1 MDAFQRAIDLE
12 IHYEDS
18 KSPPTLDPMLDIN
31 LKAEENSCFGS
42 FNFRSYHRFKVIS
55 DFIDCIGQ
63 TYPDLAKV
71 IEIGKSYEGRPIKV
85 IKLSKPGSKAGRP
98 SIFIEGGIHAREWI
112 SPASVLYILYL
123 YTVRNAKFSDI
134 FNHYDVYILP
144 VLNPDGYEYTHTND
158 RMWRKTRSKQ
168 GRCYGVDPNRN
179 FGYKWGGKG
188 TSGNPCSDIYRGRR
202 PFSEPE
208 LKALRDYILPQ
219 KENFILYLAFHS
231 YGQYILYPWGYDKV
245 DAKNVKELHKLG
257 EYGANAARFKYS
269 VGNSAKL
276 LYPAAGNFS
285 CQITL
290 FEIFIFCPK
299 IQL

>member
-1 MDAFQRAIDLE
+1 MNAFQRAIDLE

-18 KSPPTLDPMLDIN
+18 KNPPTLDPMLDIN

-134 FNHYDVYILP
+134 FNHYDVFILP

-158 RMWRKTRSKQ
+158 RHSVWKLLKMSHLNFWILAFSTNFCPIKT
-168 GRCYGVDPNRN
+168 DL
-179 FGYKWGGKG
+179 
-188 TSGNPCSDIYRGRR
+188 SGNTVW
-202 PFSEPE
+202 
-208 LKALRDYILPQ
+208 PQ
-219 KENFILYLAFHS
+219 ASGFQKLAKMDHFWH
-231 YGQYILYPWGYDKV
+231 
-245 DAKNVKELHKLG
+245 
-257 EYGANAARFKYS
+257 F
-269 VGNSAKL
+269 
-276 LYPAAGNFS
+276 
-285 CQITL
+285 
-290 FEIFIFCPK
+290 
-299 IQL
+299 

>member
-1 MDAFQRAIDLE
+1 MPNF
-12 IHYEDS
+12 
-18 KSPPTLDPMLDIN
+18 PTFSIIMTFTSYLSSIRMGMNTPIPMTECGEKL
-31 LKAEENSCFGS
+31 G
-42 FNFRSYHRFKVIS
+42 
-55 DFIDCIGQ
+55 
-63 TYPDLAKV
+63 
-71 IEIGKSYEGRPIKV
+71 
-85 IKLSKPGSKAGRP
+85 LSKADATE
-98 SIFIEGGIHAREWI
+98 SIPTGI
-112 SPASVLYILYL
+112 SG
-123 YTVRNAKFSDI
+123 TNA
-134 FNHYDVYILP
+134 
-144 VLNPDGYEYTHTND
+144 
-158 RMWRKTRSKQ
+158 
-168 GRCYGVDPNRN
+168 
-179 FGYKWGGKG
+179 
-188 TSGNPCSDIYRGRR
+188 SGNPCSDIYRGRR

-219 KENFILYLAFHS
+219 KDNFILYLAFHS

-299 IQL
+299 I